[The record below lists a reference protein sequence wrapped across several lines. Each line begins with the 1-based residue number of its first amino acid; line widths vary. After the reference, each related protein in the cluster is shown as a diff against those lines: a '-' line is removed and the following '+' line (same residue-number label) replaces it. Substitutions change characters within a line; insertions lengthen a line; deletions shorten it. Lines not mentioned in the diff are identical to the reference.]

1 MKLIDYLPEF
11 LRRYREYRYIFDYG
25 DQPEITRVESS
36 AEDLYNNMLVLSAN
50 EEGIRRY
57 EKMLHISPAV
67 GAEIE
72 ERRFTILAILN
83 TQLPYSERKLQ
94 EILINLCGSD
104 GFVLKVDPG
113 KYSVNVRVALKNK
126 NMRDAVSDLLER
138 ILPANLVYDVR
149 TMYNQWLTYKDKKWS
164 DSKALTWAE
173 MKTHDWTKEAAAS
186 E

>member
-25 DQPEITRVESS
+25 DQPEITRAESS
-36 AEDLYNNMLVLSAN
+36 AEDLYNNMFVLSAD
-50 EEGIRRY
+50 EAGIRRY

-94 EILINLCGSD
+94 EILINLCGSA

-113 KYSVNVRVALKNK
+113 KYSVNVKVALKSK
-126 NMRDAVSDLLER
+126 NMLGTVSDTLRE
-138 ILPANLVYDVR
+138 ILPANLVCGVELA
-149 TMYNQWLTYKDKKWS
+149 YNQWGLYDPKTWGSLS
-164 DSKALTWAE
+164 DITWAD
-173 MKTHDWTKEAAAS
+173 MKETDWTKGA
-186 E
+186 